1 MSLIRLDFGM
11 LLMRSQSNKLLL
23 MQSLMITIAICTIFF
38 MSYRQLQ
45 ALKDLKKIPHQNP
58 KNKRIRQK
66 LLTGIQKVVYF
77 MTLLTLTWKLK
88 NC

>member
-1 MSLIRLDFGM
+1 MSFIRLDFGM
-11 LLMRSQSNKLLL
+11 LLMRSQSNKLLQ

-45 ALKDLKKIPHQNP
+45 ALKDLKKMPHWNS
-58 KNKRIRQK
+58 KDKRIRQK

-77 MTLLTLTWKLK
+77 MTL
-88 NC
+88 